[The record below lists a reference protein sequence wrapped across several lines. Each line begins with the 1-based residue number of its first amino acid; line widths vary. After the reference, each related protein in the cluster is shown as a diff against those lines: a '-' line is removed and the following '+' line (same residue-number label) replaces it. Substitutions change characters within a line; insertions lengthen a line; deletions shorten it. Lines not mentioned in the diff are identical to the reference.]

1 MAAQELRWLTYL
13 LIDLGEQPRSPPVL
27 YVDNKAMLALCR
39 EHRLEHRTKHI
50 ALRYF
55 LARELQQRGQLRLA
69 YVASEANTADIFTKA
84 LAPGEDQRF
93 CTLLGFP
100 TYFLH
105 AARPTVFRVLS
116 LIAPPPSVST
126 LVVAVADFA
135 STRCLDYATQLDS
148 APACPPS
155 VKDAP
160 VLGTD
165 TVANAGVAD
174 TLEARLADARKLHE
188 EGEYGSIPW
197 AIAELGIRAQWATKH
212 PSSPVS
218 PRPVRNKGGVDDEVD
233 DGARVSGNN
242 GTKQRGV
249 IKVNGGVNRSQL
261 RVQWSTVAAG
271 SSHADVD
278 GRCRSPLRSGGGLS
292 ATTHGFDRTLAG
304 GRRPEGLRRWHCAN
318 SARGRCR
325 AAQGVLCSSLAHLHG
340 HLEVLLA
347 GGAAGTQEL
356 SKATRCW
363 SPGMAL
369 HPVHESLDKDSITS
383 YILQDE
389 ATQEAV
395 QPMELLPQA
404 NHTAPTKLNQHQG
417 QCGKPGG
424 GGSGGGR
431 SMRTLT
437 RRGQRGTRAVE
448 VVVDGRSARS
458 ATTLT
463 NFPTSTLTATTTT
476 RTTPREVVAGRPAVF
491 PIEMQSRSKEKQTW
505 KKTPST
511 KYVDNSSGQSR
522 GDGEASC
529 SMVGVVEPA
538 VSLAP
543 EAGEDFQVVAAAMH
557 ANSMAVLLDSD
568 CSHHLMGTKAVFV
581 DMAPSDDVKHLKES
595 GVQLQGDG
603 DEILLIPTTGEV
615 LSQARYNG
623 RVLCTD
629 LHPCSMRSSST
640 KVVALR
646 TIVSAMKSTPDWLHA
661 RLAHVGVDT
670 IKSSAKHEVATG
682 LNIKPSTRADPT
694 CVSCVQ
700 GKLARHTFPDKGSDA
715 EEALVV
721 VHIDVCGPFW
731 VGAKDSSLYFL
742 LLKDHH
748 TQFAKKSVLMLRSD
762 QGGEFLGKEFTD
774 FVDGKG
780 IVHGLTCCYTPHQ
793 DGMAEREMRMAVES
807 VRTMLL
813 HMGMQ
818 HHWWHRALRQAV
830 WVRNCLERS
839 TTPPGTTPYQLL
851 IRKKPDPTVGVGLHG
866 AVHAATHR
874 SNLEAAGA
882 AGLPR
887 LPAFTKVS
895 DEVDDDLLY
904 DDAEDDVDLPEL
916 DPDVHADPEHRWDI
930 ATMTV
935 KEPMMA
941 AMEEEIRS
949 LIGMGTWEL
958 VERPHVVNIMKSRWV
973 LTTKYR
979 IDDTVERE
987 KARLVVK
994 GFTQVCGADYDETY
1008 SPVSSY
1014 VTEELSQHRRRP
1026 RPQLDAARHEERFC
1040 AEQARQGALHVLAG
1054 VLRRWDRPE
1063 EPGRRGALLQGRR
1076 QRSDLLGAGLHRRPA
1091 RRQQQPRD
1099 AEGAKGVAG
1108 GFLRAARDL
1117 AGRQVPHNRPARKL
1131 WFHQQGYTDKLRGRF
1146 IDQEQGDRVTKTPV
1160 LVDAYA
1166 ELKFDDEEAQEREE
1180 VGSL

>member
-1 MAAQELRWLTYL
+1 SVNA
-13 LIDLGEQPRSPPVL
+13 G
-27 YVDNKAMLALCR
+27 
-39 EHRLEHRTKHI
+39 
-50 ALRYF
+50 
-55 LARELQQRGQLRLA
+55 
-69 YVASEANTADIFTKA
+69 VA
-84 LAPGEDQRF
+84 
-93 CTLLGFP
+93 
-100 TYFLH
+100 
-105 AARPTVFRVLS
+105 
-116 LIAPPPSVST
+116 
-126 LVVAVADFA
+126 
-135 STRCLDYATQLDS
+135 
-148 APACPPS
+148 
-155 VKDAP
+155 
-160 VLGTD
+160 D

-292 ATTHGFDRTLAG
+292 ATTHVMAGGIAPAYRFFRTLAG

-731 VGAKDSSLYFL
+731 
-742 LLKDHH
+742 
-748 TQFAKKSVLMLRSD
+748 AKKSVLMLRSD

-851 IRKKPDPTVGVGLHG
+851 IRKKPDPTGWEVLDLTNNKLVTSIEVIFYKTLLLEVWKAKYGPASGRTQAHPPTDTSTATVPLLAEVDEPANEDVVEVLPPPPVLSPPFPWRRPVASPAIDKVPSSSAGGEHLVEG
-866 AVHAATHR
+866 SKQLVDDVAVNEEGEL
-874 SNLEAAGA
+874 SAG
-882 AGLPR
+882 
-887 LPAFTKVS
+887 KESIDS
-895 DEVDDDLLY
+895 DVVEVPVEKPKLRRTVDDDLLY